1 MPRAERSCG
10 FTLVELL
17 VVVVIIG
24 ILASIA
30 LPNFIGAQEKAK
42 TASVRGNMHTT
53 QIASEAYATDSG
65 AIYASAA
72 ALLQPYYPGGSSR
85 PGGTPG
91 TYPLNPVTGAVNES
105 PVAAGP
111 VTSANINTLRASA
124 PSFNGVPGRHT
135 YNRVDAGASY
145 SVVGFDARGYTV
157 PGNNGKILVLSNQ

>member
-1 MPRAERSCG
+1 
-10 FTLVELL
+10 VELL

-30 LPNFIGAQEKAK
+30 LPNFIGAQEKSKA
-42 TASVRGNMHTT
+42 AVVRGNMHVT

-65 AIYASAA
+65 AIYAPAA
-72 ALLQPYYPGGSSR
+72 VLLQPYYPGGSSR

-91 TYPLNPVTGAVNES
+91 TYPLNPVTGATNEP

-111 VTSANINTLRASA
+111 VTSADIATLRATA

-145 SVVGFDARGYTV
+145 SVVGFDAKGITV
-157 PGNNGKILVLSNQ
+157 PGSNGKILVLSNQ